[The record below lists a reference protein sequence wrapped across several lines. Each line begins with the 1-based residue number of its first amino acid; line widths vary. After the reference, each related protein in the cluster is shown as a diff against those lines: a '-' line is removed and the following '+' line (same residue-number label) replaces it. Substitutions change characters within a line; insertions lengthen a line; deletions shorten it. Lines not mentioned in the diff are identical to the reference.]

1 MQDGRRAAED
11 ARIRLYQAREGP
23 WHWVQAASISRN
35 SSVERLQEKGP
46 HFEVLTVQSTAPCT
60 TSMLAVQDERE
71 ATELAK
77 EEAAEAL
84 KAQSKSAQL
93 ATMKQQLEYKAEA
106 AKRAAEEEAA
116 EAVKVSAAAEA
127 AKLAAAEEARGINF
141 GWIFALCAPIIV
153 LRLS

>member
-1 MQDGRRAAED
+1 M
-11 ARIRLYQAREGP
+11 
-23 WHWVQAASISRN
+23 
-35 SSVERLQEKGP
+35 
-46 HFEVLTVQSTAPCT
+46 LTVQSKAPCT

-71 ATELAK
+71 AAELAK

-106 AKRAAEEEAA
+106 ARRAAEEEAA

-141 GWIFALCAPIIV
+141 GWSLLFV
-153 LRLS
+153 HR